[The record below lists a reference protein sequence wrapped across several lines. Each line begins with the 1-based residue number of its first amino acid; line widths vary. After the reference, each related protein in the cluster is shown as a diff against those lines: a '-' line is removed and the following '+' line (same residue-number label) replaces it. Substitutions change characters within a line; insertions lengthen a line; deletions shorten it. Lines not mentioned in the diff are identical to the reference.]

1 MAGYDGRGGIV
12 WRQEPKVV
20 YLQHRDDAQRA
31 EVLKRIYGENVQA
44 LRAFLRVRLSSADEV
59 EDLVQDTWMRLA
71 RMDDLQEKI
80 SGAHGDAR
88 SYILSIAGNLIVD
101 RARRNA
107 VREIYARERRWD
119 TRSEIAVETPESTL
133 ATAQELERAKEVI
146 LALSP
151 KCRRAFI
158 LSRVRQMSYR
168 QIAEEMGVSVKRV
181 EKYISRALAAIC
193 EAVPPP

>member
-1 MAGYDGRGGIV
+1 M

-31 EVLKRIYGENVQA
+31 ELLKRIYGENVQA